1 MAETKWGYI
10 LGGTSAER
18 PVTVGGREFKIM
30 EMASLRVYGGK
41 LMCGTPAACKKSG
54 RGVALRIKT
63 IERLGICLT
72 SSQQSLNYITK

>member
-10 LGGTSAER
+10 LGGISIER
-18 PVTVGGREFKIM
+18 PAIVGGREFKIM
-30 EMASLRVYGGK
+30 AIASLRVYGGK

-63 IERLGICLT
+63 TERLGIC
-72 SSQQSLNYITK
+72 SIFSRQSLNHT